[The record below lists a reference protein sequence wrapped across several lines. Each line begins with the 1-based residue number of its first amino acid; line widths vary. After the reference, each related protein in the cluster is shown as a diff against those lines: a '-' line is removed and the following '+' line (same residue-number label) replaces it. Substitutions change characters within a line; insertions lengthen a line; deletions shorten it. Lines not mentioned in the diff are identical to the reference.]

1 MSISAP
7 LITILDYKLNQF
19 IKRLRILLV
28 NRQSAKQMKTRIR
41 FSLFHGLKNLEELM
55 EAMWY

>member
-7 LITILDYKLNQF
+7 LITMLYYKLNQL

-28 NRQSAKQMKTRIR
+28 NTQSAKQMKTRIR
-41 FSLFHGLKNLEELM
+41 FSLFHGLKILKN
-55 EAMWY
+55 